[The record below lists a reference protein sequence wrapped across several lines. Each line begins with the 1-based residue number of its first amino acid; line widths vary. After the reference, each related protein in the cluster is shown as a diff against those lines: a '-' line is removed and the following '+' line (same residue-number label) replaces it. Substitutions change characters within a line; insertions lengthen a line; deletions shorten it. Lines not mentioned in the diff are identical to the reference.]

1 MTLKWSLETGYGVKT
16 KWMAK
21 LSKNAIIGY
30 PAGIITGITYGL
42 NPLFAKPL
50 MNNGASTEAILFFRY
65 GIAVILLGAYLLIKR
80 ENFRINLKQ
89 AGILLAAGLL
99 YTASSTFLFEAYK
112 YIASGLATTLVF
124 LYPAMVAIIMVFLKV
139 VPSWPV
145 WLSIGATFVGVMIMT
160 GGTGSD
166 AINPTGVWF
175 SIASA
180 FVYALFIVIINRSK
194 AISSISNS
202 LLTFYALL
210 VGTVA
215 FLTRC
220 SLSGTELVA
229 GLDGGMAWINLI
241 GLAVLPTIV
250 STASLAIAS
259 RNIGATKASVLGVF
273 EPITAILVGTLVFGE
288 ELTANIITGIL
299 ISIVAVTFMIM
310 VTKR

>member
-1 MTLKWSLETGYGVKT
+1 MKGPDE
-16 KWMAK
+16 MNAK
-21 LSKNAIIGY
+21 LSRNAIIGY

-50 MNNGASTEAILFFRY
+50 MNAGASTEAILFFRY
-65 GIAVILLGAYLLIKR
+65 GIAVILLGAYLLLKK
-80 ENFRINLKQ
+80 ENFRITLKQ
-89 AGILLAAGLL
+89 AGVLLSLGLL

-124 LYPAMVAIIMVFLKV
+124 LFPAIVAIIMVFLKV

-145 WLSIGATFVGVMIMT
+145 WLSIAATFAGVMIMT
-160 GGTGSD
+160 GGAGTEKV
-166 AINPTGVWF
+166 NPLGVWF

-180 FVYALFIVIINRSK
+180 FVYALFIVIINKSK
-194 AISSISNS
+194 VISSIPNS

-210 VGTVA
+210 TGT
-215 FLTRC
+215 FFFIGRC
-220 SLSGTELVA
+220 LFSGADLMA
-229 GLDGGMAWINLI
+229 GIDGGMAWCNLI

-250 STASLAIAS
+250 STASLAVAT

-288 ELTANIITGIL
+288 ALTPNIIAGIL

-310 VTKR
+310 LTKR